1 MNDHGY
7 GSVVPDPAEV
17 GTRELCGVCA
27 VGKMSEHGKATT
39 MQQTKERLGV
49 SAVWEMLQE
58 SAASPQEPSLE
69 GLMWAVVAE
78 CDSFEQSLSG
88 LMAHRI
94 ADEHVTRADLMVLF
108 TEALAAEPRIA
119 ASAAVDLLS
128 SVARNP
134 AYPSVLV
141 PYLFAKGFLGL
152 QVHRVA
158 HHLWHRQRRLAA
170 MFLQSRVSEVFSMD
184 IHPGAAIG
192 SGVFI
197 DHATGVVIGE
207 TAVVGDD
214 VSILQNVTLGGT
226 GKETGDRHPK
236 IGSGVLLSAGAKVLG
251 NVAVGDGA
259 KVGAGSVV
267 LAPVPAGTTAVGVP
281 ARVVRS
287 RAGEP
292 PAESMDQSFE
302 YVI

>member
-1 MNDHGY
+1 
-7 GSVVPDPAEV
+7 
-17 GTRELCGVCA
+17 
-27 VGKMSEHGKATT
+27 
-39 MQQTKERLGV
+39 MQQVKERLGV
-49 SAVWEMLQE
+49 SAVWEMLRE

-69 GLMWAVVAE
+69 GLMRAVVAE

-94 ADEHVTRADLMVLF
+94 ADEHVTREDLVVLF
-108 TEALAAEPRIA
+108 TEALAAEPAIA
-119 ASAAVDLLS
+119 ESAAVDLLA

-158 HHLWHRQRRLAA
+158 HHLWHRQRPLAA

-226 GKETGDRHPK
+226 GKQTGDRHPK

-281 ARVVRS
+281 ARVVRC

-292 PAESMDQSFE
+292 PAESMDQSLD
-302 YVI
+302 YMI

>member
-1 MNDHGY
+1 MT
-7 GSVVPDPAEV
+7 PDPDQP
-17 GTRELCGVCA
+17 RRIA
-27 VGKMSEHGKATT
+27 VGVVDRAADGVSEDGEEET
-39 MQQTKERLGV
+39 MQQMQEHLGV
-49 SAVWEMLQE
+49 SAVWEMLRE
-58 SAASPQEPSLE
+58 SVSSPQEPSLA
-69 GLMWAVVAE
+69 GLLRVVVAE
-78 CDSFEQSLSG
+78 CDSFEASLAG
-88 LMAHRI
+88 IMAHKI
-94 ADEHVTRADLMVLF
+94 ADEHVSREDLVALF
-108 TEALAAEPRIA
+108 TESLAAEPAIA
-119 ASAAVDLLS
+119 ASAAADLLA
-128 SVARNP
+128 SVKRNP

-158 HHLWHRQRRLAA
+158 HHLWRQERRLAA

-184 IHPGAAIG
+184 IHPGAAVG

-226 GKETGDRHPK
+226 GKQTGDRHPK

-267 LAPVPAGTTAVGVP
+267 LVPVPAGTTAVGVP
-281 ARVVRS
+281 ARLVRS

>member
-1 MNDHGY
+1 MT
-7 GSVVPDPAEV
+7 PDPDQPRRIDV
-17 GTRELCGVCA
+17 GVVDRAADGV
-27 VGKMSEHGKATT
+27 SEDGEEET
-39 MQQTKERLGV
+39 MQQTQEQLGV
-49 SAVWEMLQE
+49 SAVWEMLRE
-58 SAASPQEPSLE
+58 SASSPQEPSLA
-69 GLMWAVVAE
+69 GLLRGVVEE
-78 CDSFEQSLSG
+78 CDSFEASLAG
-88 LMAHRI
+88 IMAHKI
-94 ADEHVTRADLMVLF
+94 ADEQVSREDLVALF
-108 TEALAAEPRIA
+108 TEALAADPAIA
-119 ASAAVDLLS
+119 ESAAADLLA
-128 SVARNP
+128 SVDRNP

-158 HHLWHRQRRLAA
+158 HHLWHQERRLAA
-170 MFLQSRVSEVFSMD
+170 LFLQSRVSEVFSVD
-184 IHPGAAIG
+184 IHPGAVIG

-226 GKETGDRHPK
+226 GKQTGDRHPK

-259 KVGAGSVV
+259 KIGAGSVV
-267 LAPVPAGTTAVGVP
+267 LASVPAGATAVGVP
-281 ARVVRS
+281 ARLVRS

-292 PAESMDQSFE
+292 PAESMDQSFD